1 MARNTSHKGNAKKL
15 AIPTSHKLKKDP
27 GIPKLSLLKNTRL
40 SKLAQKLDA
49 QSMPLPPAPDSMAV
63 DQTSMSALAASAFS
77 SSSILDPMSEQDV
90 AWRLKYTSGG
100 AAGND
105 PTMAAHAYQFRKVL
119 DLADVVLQ
127 VLDARDPLGC
137 RSKMLEEEVIR
148 AGGEKKLILVLNK
161 IDLVPKENVIA
172 WLRYL
177 RHSFPTIPF
186 KSSTQQQRS
195 HLSSSGT
202 GTSSKSSKGTSHLLT
217 ILKSIRPAH
226 SSITVGV
233 LGAPNVG
240 KSSLINSIKRE
251 KVCTVGAKPGETRAL
266 KEVAVERGIKVVDSP
281 GIIWG
286 DASEGGSMR
295 NVWSLEGL
303 EDPIM
308 VGTLI
313 VGSSLS
319 TYADA
324 VKNLTVEG
332 IVARV
337 PTEALQTMYGTPPF
351 KDAMELLTMIALVR
365 GKLGKGG
372 KPDINLAAISVVH
385 DWNVGKIPFFT
396 IPPVI
401 HPSMAVPTA
410 TATTS
415 SGPVSNDN
423 EMTTDVKEREAAY
436 ASTSIVDSWSK
447 PFDLDGLW
455 DAVDED
461 VLNEAGEDV
470 EMQGEGE
477 DQGDGGCVLDEM
489 VNDGSQSMQPD
500 GESRPPSRMPSSATT
515 DPLVRSQSR
524 TSQSTAIKKV
534 RRERRPP
541 KQPRERTQRLEP
553 VNGGEADEALLMSD
567 MNPMGRKNLK
577 ANAKA
582 KRREAAKFGGAGLID
597 EDVDM

>member
-15 AIPTSHKLKKDP
+15 AIPSSSYKLKKDP
-27 GIPKLSLLKNTRL
+27 GIPKLSLLKNSRL

-49 QSMPLPPAPDSMAV
+49 QSMPAPRASDTMTV
-63 DQTSMSALAASAFS
+63 DQPSMSTLAASASIS
-77 SSSILDPMSEQDV
+77 SSVLHDPMSEHDA
-90 AWRLKYTSGG
+90 AWRLKYTNQG
-100 AAGND
+100 ASGND

-119 DLADVVLQ
+119 ELADVVLQ

-161 IDLVPKENVIA
+161 IDLVPKENVLT

-195 HLSSSGT
+195 HLSSSST
-202 GTSSKSSKGTSHLLT
+202 GTSSKSSKGTTHLLN

-286 DASEGGSMR
+286 DASEGGVMR

-303 EDPIM
+303 EDPVM
-308 VGTLI
+308 V
-313 VGSSLS
+313 
-319 TYADA
+319 
-324 VKNLTVEG
+324 VEG

-337 PTEALQTMYGTPPF
+337 PSETLQTMYGTPPF
-351 KDAMELLTMIALVR
+351 KDAIELLTMISLVR

-396 IPPVI
+396 LPPAI
-401 HPSMAVPTA
+401 HPSMVVPIVASA
-410 TATTS
+410 TANST
-415 SGPVSNDN
+415 
-423 EMTTDVKEREAAY
+423 TTDDEMATDKNEREAAY

-447 PFDLDGLW
+447 PFDLEGLW
-455 DAVDED
+455 NAADED
-461 VLNEAGEDV
+461 VLNDMEEDGDMQVDNEREDSGFVPDNEVDLIQPVEEARP
-470 EMQGEGE
+470 
-477 DQGDGGCVLDEM
+477 
-489 VNDGSQSMQPD
+489 GS
-500 GESRPPSRMPSSATT
+500 RVTVTTATNPPAAG
-515 DPLVRSQSR
+515 SQSR
-524 TSQSTAIKKV
+524 TTRGSGTKKV
-534 RRERRPP
+534 RRERRAP

-553 VNGGEADEALLMSD
+553 GSGGEAYEALLMSD
-567 MNPMGRKNLK
+567 MSPMGRKNLK

-582 KRREAAKFGGAGLID
+582 KRREAARLGGGLRE
-597 EDVDM
+597 EDVEM